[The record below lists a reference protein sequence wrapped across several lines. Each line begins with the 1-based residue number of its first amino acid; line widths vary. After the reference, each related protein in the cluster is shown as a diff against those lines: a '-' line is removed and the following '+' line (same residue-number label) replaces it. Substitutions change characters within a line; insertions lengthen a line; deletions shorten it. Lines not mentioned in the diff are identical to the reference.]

1 MSKFAPKIKP
11 KLKQMY
17 KSFLFLFSHF
27 VVFQPFK
34 DSAFVHS
41 VFQSLHVQKHTPDKR
56 LKSYFFM
63 NLADSTPVEVIYLT
77 K

>member
-41 VFQSLHVQKHTPDKR
+41 VFQSLLKTDKI
-56 LKSYFFM
+56 
-63 NLADSTPVEVIYLT
+63 NLYIFAPILFQNELIKNLNL
-77 K
+77 